1 MSESKLELTV
11 LGARGSMACAEPSLS
26 LFGGDSSCYMVR
38 AGEET
43 IFLDAGTG
51 LLHAPASFPKP
62 PLILLSHLHLDHL
75 VGLGMFPGISAV
87 GQHPR
92 VYVPFCESKEQAESI
107 LDRLYSPPFWPLRLG
122 ELESRPALLPMPES
136 LTQGE
141 VRVESI
147 PGNHPGGCLVFRLSY
162 RGKRL
167 VYATDFEHEEGA
179 FDRLAAFADAFQRV
193 QDAIFRIGNIARQNA
208 FAADVRA
215 RARTRLRAL
224 LGCYDLAVFGPHIQD
239 AMLMAPEA
247 LAQVQ
252 GDAFVCVRH
261 TYPLEMHERSGT
273 FSPSARNMRA
283 DVRSLCSI
291 IWVGR
296 ITPAQTMIEISNKT
310 LCIYTGKY

>member
-1 MSESKLELTV
+1 MTRETDFTLTV
-11 LGARGSMACAEPSLS
+11 LGARGSMACAETSLS

-122 ELESRPALLPMPES
+122 DLESRPALLPMPES

-147 PGNHPGGCLVFRLSY
+147 PGRHPGGCLVFRLSY

-179 FDRLAAFADAFQRV
+179 FDRLAAFAEGADLLLYDAQYTESEYLRCRGFGHSTAEKGLELWERCGAGRLLLV
-193 QDAIFRIGNIARQNA
+193 HHAPFATDERLLERAKSLPEGASYARQ
-208 FAADVRA
+208 
-215 RARTRLRAL
+215 
-224 LGCYDLAVFGPHIQD
+224 G
-239 AMLMAPEA
+239 
-247 LAQVQ
+247 QV
-252 GDAFVCVRH
+252 VC
-261 TYPLEMHERSGT
+261 L
-273 FSPSARNMRA
+273 
-283 DVRSLCSI
+283 
-291 IWVGR
+291 
-296 ITPAQTMIEISNKT
+296 
-310 LCIYTGKY
+310 